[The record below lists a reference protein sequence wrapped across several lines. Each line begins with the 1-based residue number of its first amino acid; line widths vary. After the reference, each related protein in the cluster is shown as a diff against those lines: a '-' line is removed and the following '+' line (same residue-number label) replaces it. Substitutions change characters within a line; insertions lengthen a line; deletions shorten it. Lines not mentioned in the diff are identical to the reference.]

1 MWVYVLERQH
11 AIKVLKTLMGNED
24 PELVRQSN
32 ANSLHALYGTSEN
45 DNAIIG
51 SPDTATA
58 KDQISVL
65 FSSWYGQGT
74 VRSAWGMGE
83 ANSGP

>member
-1 MWVYVLERQH
+1 MWVYVLERRH

-24 PELVRQSN
+24 PELVHQSN
-32 ANSLHALYGTSEN
+32 ANSLHALYGTSKN

-51 SPDTATA
+51 SPDTATT

-65 FSSWYGQGT
+65 FASWYSWGT
-74 VRSAWGMGE
+74 LRSTWGMGE
-83 ANSGP
+83 ANGGP